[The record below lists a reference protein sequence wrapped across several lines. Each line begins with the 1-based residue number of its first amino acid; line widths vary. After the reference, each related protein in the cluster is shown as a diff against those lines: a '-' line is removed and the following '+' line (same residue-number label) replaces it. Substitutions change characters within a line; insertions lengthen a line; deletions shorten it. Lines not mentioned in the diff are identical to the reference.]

1 MLEKI
6 LQWAGTVFAI
16 IGVVFLF
23 IEAIGSIRRRNNTK
37 LSILG
42 LVFLSISLVG
52 YLLTEVILRAKGLP
66 VIFSCLWLLFMWA
79 YLICNLVSTIKLSKQ
94 VRKEKLA
101 KQQADQAA
109 AANAEQVSAPEQQ
122 QNADTSAAAASADNS
137 AEVCQDGD
145 TSAAD
150 AEQAEEQ
157 PTKRK
162 SAKKK
167 KEK

>member
-1 MLEKI
+1 MIEKI

-42 LVFLSISLVG
+42 LIFLSVSLVG

-109 AANAEQVSAPEQQ
+109 AANAEQPAPEQQ
-122 QNADTSAAAASADNS
+122 QNADTSAATVSADNS

>member
-1 MLEKI
+1 MIEKI

-42 LVFLSISLVG
+42 LIFLSVSLVG

-109 AANAEQVSAPEQQ
+109 ATDAEQVSAPEQQ
-122 QNADTSAAAASADNS
+122 QNADTDAATVSADNS
-137 AEVCQDGD
+137 AEVCQDGGI
-145 TSAAD
+145 SAAD
-150 AEQAEEQ
+150 TEQSEAPQ
-157 PTKRK
+157 TKRK
-162 SAKKK
+162 SPKNKKAK
-167 KEK
+167 